1 VRPVREN
8 RCSRVFSGLT
18 GYPAGGRYVWKCQHL
33 IYQET
38 LEKRNKLMKIL
49 ATLSVALFMAFAF
62 GAPAHAGDGLDC
74 FGESWVST
82 ESSWIGT
89 NYNNCMDRK
98 RSG

>member
-1 VRPVREN
+1 
-8 RCSRVFSGLT
+8 
-18 GYPAGGRYVWKCQHL
+18 
-33 IYQET
+33 
-38 LEKRNKLMKIL
+38 MKIL